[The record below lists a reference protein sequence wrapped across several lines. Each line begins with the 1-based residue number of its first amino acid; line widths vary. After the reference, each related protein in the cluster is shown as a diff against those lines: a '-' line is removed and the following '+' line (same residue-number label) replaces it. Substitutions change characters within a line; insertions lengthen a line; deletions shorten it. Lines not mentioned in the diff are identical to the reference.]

1 MAYINHPLLKK
12 DAIEQRAYQEA
23 IIASAAKKNTLV
35 VLPTGLG
42 KTIIALGVA
51 AHRLHT
57 VLGSKVLFLAPT
69 KPLTEQHMRSFEPIL
84 KAKGFAIVTGKEP
97 PKKREQIWQENTV
110 FFATPQVVENDIVRN
125 TLSLENFSL
134 VIFDE
139 CHRASG
145 DYAYTYM
152 AKKYLQDAKNPLI
165 LGLTASPGGTE
176 EKIGL
181 ICGNLFIENVEI
193 RSEQDADVRE
203 YIHSTDF
210 EGIRVELPEDFLRA
224 KKLLEAALETR
235 MKFLQKMH
243 YVSTIRVGKK
253 DLILLQKELV
263 KEAHRTRDA
272 LTFRSIS
279 TASQCIKINHA
290 LELLQSQGAEQLIE
304 YFDKLHA
311 DNTTKAAAELFMDH
325 DFVRAEQIVRFIC
338 AEKIEHPKLEK
349 IRELLEEKI
358 SGDKKA
364 IVFTQYVTTTKKI
377 FEKVESEKIK
387 PVVFIGQRK
396 GFSQK
401 KQMEILEKFRE
412 GEHNVLCATCVAEEG
427 LDIPK
432 VDLVIFYEP
441 IPSEIRAIQRRGRT
455 GRSRA
460 GEIYVL
466 IAKGTIDEAYFWSAK
481 RKEKKM
487 KGVLQSMKRSFN
499 NHGTI
504 VSKNTHAGEGAK
516 GTLKEFVQKKED
528 LPVIYTDTREK
539 KLLRLLSEKE
549 IALVPETLGVGDF
562 ILSDRVCVE
571 RKAVDD
577 FLQSIIDGRLFGQ
590 MSNLTSNFTRPIMI
604 VEGESLFGQRNIHPN
619 AINGAI
625 NSVAVDFRVPI
636 FWTKSV
642 EETAELL
649 VSIAT
654 REQKDNSRRV
664 QVKGER
670 RAQSKN
676 MAQEE
681 LVAMLP
687 YVNSTLAKRLLNKFL
702 TIKAIANASE
712 FDLREV
718 EGIGEEKAKAIKDIF
733 EREYKLI

>member
-1 MAYINHPLLKK
+1 MAYITHPLLKK
-12 DAIEQRAYQEA
+12 NAIEQRAYQEA

-57 VLGSKVLFLAPT
+57 VPGSKVLFLAPT
-69 KPLTEQHMRSFEPIL
+69 KPLTEQHMKSFEPLL
-84 KAKGFAIVTGKEP
+84 KAKGFAVVTGKEP
-97 PKKREQIWQENTV
+97 PKKREQIWQNNTV

-134 VIFDE
+134 IIFDE

-152 AKKYLQDAKNPLI
+152 AKKYLQDAKNPLV

-193 RSEQDADVRE
+193 RSEQDADVKG

-210 EGIRVELPEDFLRA
+210 DWIRVELPEDFLRA
-224 KKLLEAALETR
+224 KKLLEASLETR

-243 YVSTIRVGKK
+243 YVPTLRAGKK
-253 DLILLQKELV
+253 DLLLLQKKLV
-263 KEAHRTRDA
+263 QEAHRTRNA

-311 DNTTKAAAELFMDH
+311 DNKTKAAAELFMDH

-377 FEKVESEKIK
+377 FEKIASDKIK
-387 PVVFIGQRK
+387 PVIFIGQRK

-432 VDLVIFYEP
+432 VDLVVFYEP

-466 IAKGTIDEAYFWSAK
+466 IAKGTIDEAYFWNARK
-481 RKEKKM
+481 KEKKM
-487 KGVLQSMKRSFN
+487 KHVLQNMKRSFN
-499 NHGTI
+499 NQGTI
-504 VSKNTHAGEGAK
+504 VSKDAQADKNTK
-516 GTLKEFVQKKED
+516 GTLREFVGKKDE
-528 LPVIYTDTREK
+528 LPIIYTDTREK
-539 KLLRLLSEKE
+539 KLLRLLSEKD
-549 IALVPETLGVGDF
+549 IVLFPETLGVGDF
-562 ILSDRVCVE
+562 ILSDRVCAE
-571 RKAVDD
+571 RKTVED

-590 MSNLTSNFTRPIMI
+590 MSNLASNFIRPIMI

-625 NSVAVDFRVPI
+625 NSVAIDFRVPI

-649 VSIAT
+649 VSIAA
-654 REQKDNSRRV
+654 REQKEAKRGV
-664 QVKGER
+664 QAKGER
-670 RAQSKN
+670 RAQSAN

-687 YVNSTLAKRLLNKFL
+687 YVNRTLAVRLLEKFK
-702 TIKAIANASE
+702 TIKAIASATE
-712 FDLREV
+712 FELREV